1 MSTTIRVTQILFVEA
16 QNRAEDVK
24 SASPG
29 VAAHWMDDE
38 RLVAATGGIG
48 VDEVKS
54 HAPIPSQRVND
65 GEVRTHMHGDFEVF
79 TNGTSPT

>member
-1 MSTTIRVTQILFVEA
+1 
-16 QNRAEDVK
+16 
-24 SASPG
+24 
-29 VAAHWMDDE
+29 MDDE